1 MSLGR
6 LSKGTGWMPMGWVRR
21 LSGVTLVMPF
31 YHLVGDAYVP
41 HVSNLYQF
49 RTVAEFTADV
59 EFLAQHFKPVTLQD
73 IVDAL
78 NGTRSLPRS
87 CFHLTFDDGFREMH
101 DVVAPILRRAGV
113 SGTFF
118 LTSKFLDGGGL
129 AHHNE
134 ISLLLDRIQ
143 SQPPSD
149 AVAGRLEEFLPA
161 PQEGIATLRERML
174 AIPYADNS
182 RVRSMAE
189 VLEVDIDGYVR
200 KTQPHLTSEQV
211 QAMIGQ
217 GFAIGGHSHDH
228 PLYGKLTLEEQ
239 LNQTRTCMSLLE
251 RKFGFQPKAFAFPHN
266 DDGVGSEFFDTVFSE
281 RTLEVSFGTSGF
293 VAHDHP
299 RNIERASMEK
309 TSAPVDRILT
319 RQFARAAYHRLR
331 SRGRAEVAA
340 NPRAVPGSR

>member
-1 MSLGR
+1 MSLGL
-6 LSKGTGWMPMGWVRR
+6 LSKGLDRVPMGWVRP
-21 LSGVTLVMPF
+21 LSGVALVMPF
-31 YHLVGDAYVP
+31 YHVVGDAYVP

-59 EFLAQHFKPVTLQD
+59 EFLLRHFEPVSLQD

-101 DVVAPILRRAGV
+101 DVVSPILARVGV

-118 LTSKFLDGGGL
+118 LTTKFLDGGGL

-143 SQPPSD
+143 QRPPSD
-149 AVAGRLEEFLPA
+149 AVLRELETFLPA
-161 PQEGIATLRERML
+161 PRPGASTVRERML
-174 AIPYADNS
+174 AIPYADNAH
-182 RVRSMAE
+182 VRSMAE
-189 VLEVDIDGYVR
+189 ILEVDVEEYVR
-200 KTQPHLTSEQV
+200 RVQPHLNSEQV
-211 QAMIGQ
+211 RSMIRQ
-217 GFAIGGHSHDH
+217 GFSIGGHSHDH

-239 LNQTRTCMSLLE
+239 LHQTRTCMSILGE
-251 RKFGFQPKAFAFPHN
+251 KFGFRPKAFAFPHN
-266 DDGVGSEFFDTVFSE
+266 DDGVGSGFFN
-281 RTLEVSFGTSGF
+281 TLFAEGTLDVSFGTSGF
-293 VAHDHP
+293 VSHDHP

-309 TSAPVDRILT
+309 TSAPADRILK

-331 SRGRAEVAA
+331 SRSRAEVAA
-340 NPRAVPGSR
+340 KPQAVPGSH